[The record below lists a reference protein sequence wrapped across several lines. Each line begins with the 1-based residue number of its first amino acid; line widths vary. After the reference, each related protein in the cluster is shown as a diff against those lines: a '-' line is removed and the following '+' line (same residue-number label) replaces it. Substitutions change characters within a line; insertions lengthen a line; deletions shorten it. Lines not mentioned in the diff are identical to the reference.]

1 MDAGEFV
8 QENKRWLLG
17 CGIGAVAWL
26 VVSMVF
32 DSVHAATLPTE
43 RSLGAPTG
51 PVYTQAALDAARAE
65 GEELAKARASLQQ
78 ALAFTP
84 GPRYQLDDK
93 GRPGDQLFQASRD
106 LKQKVLAAAN
116 QRDVQVTEGGLVWE
130 IPTGIDEIRATLF
143 GLELVDELQQRLFAA
158 HDAVRVAKEEAMG
171 LRAVLGVKLEARRGQ
186 RGPTRNLR
194 AGELD
199 LREHFV
205 QEQGGAEPMLAVEGV
220 FAVGPHGLSVE
231 VHRRETPI
239 AEAGVHTLPVCGR
252 RRRGVRVAGLLAS
265 GHLSEHLGVPEDPSG
280 LTIQA
285 HDPARLAVV
294 GGGGHEDPFSVHDR

>member
-1 MDAGEFV
+1 MDAGDFV
-8 QENKRWLLG
+8 QEIKRWLLG

-205 QEQGGAEPMLAVEGV
+205 QEQVAFQFQSDEATALGFLEACRSPGRTLVVESWQMMKPARPGEPCAIKGTLLGIAVKPKGA
-220 FAVGPHGLSVE
+220 
-231 VHRRETPI
+231 
-239 AEAGVHTLPVCGR
+239 
-252 RRRGVRVAGLLAS
+252 VAG
-265 GHLSEHLGVPEDPSG
+265 E
-280 LTIQA
+280 
-285 HDPARLAVV
+285 
-294 GGGGHEDPFSVHDR
+294 GGK